1 MWIIFLIFHLIGL
14 VGYNLLLRKA
24 LTKKIDPWQLATMM
38 QTGIVV
44 PIIFALFLQPPN
56 INSYDVSLM
65 LQIIVIVIL
74 VILLHLTNVN
84 ALKYLEASVY
94 SVLYNLRI
102 IFTTVLGVVF
112 LGEAIIPLQI
122 IGGLLIF
129 FAVLTVKQKGKKDIT
144 KKGVYWGVAAS
155 IVISILNLSEK
166 NLLGK
171 VSLLEYAVPVMM
183 IATVVMWAILLVRK
197 QKIDWQLFTDKK
209 ILQLMAL
216 RAVSAYGFIFAFYS
230 GALLSV
236 ATYISSLSL
245 ILIVILGV
253 LLLGEKDFLKRKIIA
268 VIMATLGLTT
278 IFIANVI

>member
-56 INSYDVSLM
+56 INSYDASLM

-112 LGEAIIPLQI
+112 LGEAKIPLQI